1 MSASIA
7 ARVGTIGIL
16 AVTDGEAPP
25 VDPGWPF
32 PDVPEEAWIEHAYA
46 LDHRRRHRSNFGSF
60 VLRAGGEVILVDTG
74 LGPEPP
80 LRFGTAPAELPGSLV
95 QAGLSLADITTVLL
109 THLHFDHVGWV
120 LADDGESPM
129 FPNARYVAGKA
140 DWEHWRR
147 ADNPAGDHERAF
159 RRRVLPLERLGLLE
173 LTDGELEIAPGIST
187 LPTPGHTPGHLSLLL
202 ESAGQRGVVTGDVF
216 HSAAQFAEPEW
227 SHRADVDPVRA
238 RATRVELLE
247 RLLPGMVVV
256 SGHLP
261 HGSNIGTIAL
271 IEGRKY
277 WRGADAAQKTDK
289 S

>member
-1 MSASIA
+1 MNASIA
-7 ARVGTIGIL
+7 ARVGSIEIL
-16 AVTDGEAPP
+16 AVSDGEAPP
-25 VDPGWPF
+25 VDPNWPF
-32 PDVPEEAWIEHAYA
+32 PDVPEEAWTDHAYA

-60 VLRAGGEVILVDTG
+60 LLLAGGETILVDTG
-74 LGPEPP
+74 LGPDPP
-80 LRFGTAPAELPGSLV
+80 RRFETPPAELPGSLD
-95 QAGLSLADITTVLL
+95 QAGVSLTDITSVVL

-120 LADDGESPM
+120 LTADGESPM

-147 ADNPAGDHERAF
+147 NDHPAGDHERAF
-159 RRRVLPLERLGLLE
+159 RHRVLPLERLGLLD
-173 LTDGELEIAPGIST
+173 LTDGELEVAPGIRT

-227 SHRADVDPVRA
+227 SHRADLDPVHA
-238 RATRVELLE
+238 RATRKELLE
-247 RLLPGMVVV
+247 RLLPGMVVA

-261 HGSNIGTIAL
+261 HGSNIGTVAL

-277 WRGADAAQKTDK
+277 WRSAIAAQNSD
-289 S
+289 SA